1 MQSYDVAIV
10 GGGMVGLTLALA
22 LKTSDLSVL
31 VIDAELGDRPLGEQ
45 PELRVS
51 ALSLASENILR
62 NLGVWGSLDDKRML
76 AYENMQVWDKDSFG
90 KIKFSYQQV
99 EQTHLGHI
107 IENQSVRRSLWQEIE
122 KSKNIELLAP
132 HRITKLVFGQQESF
146 ITLDNDSMMS
156 ARLVVGADG
165 ANSYVRQQA
174 ALPLTF
180 WDYEHHAIVATVK
193 SELPHQNTARQV
205 FTASG
210 PLAFLPLWNE
220 NSCSIVW
227 SQQAPQAEHLMS
239 LSDGEFNKALTA
251 SFDGRLGFCTLASE
265 RQSYPLKMRYARQ
278 WLKDR
283 VVLVG
288 DAAHTIHPL
297 AGQGANLGML
307 DAAALAEQII
317 SLHEQDKDI
326 GLAKNLRPYERWRK
340 TEAIK
345 MIASMEAFK
354 RLFGGTNPF
363 KKLLRD
369 IGLSSIDHLP
379 GAKQKFIQQAMGL
392 DGELPKLAKPM
403 CDRIKV

>member
-1 MQSYDVAIV
+1 MQSYDVVIV

-22 LKTSDLSVL
+22 LKNHDISVA
-31 VIDAELGDRPLGEQ
+31 VIEAELGNKPLGKQ

-62 NLGVWGSLDDKRML
+62 NVGVWQALDDKRML
-76 AYENMQVWDKDSFG
+76 AYEKMQVWDKDSFG
-90 KIKFSYQQV
+90 KIEFSREEV
-99 EQTHLGHI
+99 KQTHLGHI
-107 IENQSVRRSLWQEIE
+107 IENQSVRRVLWQEIE
-122 KSKNIELLAP
+122 RTKNIELLAP
-132 HRITKLVFGQQESF
+132 NKITKLVFGQQESF
-146 ITLDNDSMMS
+146 ITLDNDSMLS

-180 WDYEHHAIVATVK
+180 WDYEHQAIVATVK
-193 SELPHQNTARQV
+193 TELSHQNIARQI
-205 FTASG
+205 FTPSG
-210 PLAFLPLWNE
+210 PLAFLPLWDE
-220 NSCSIVW
+220 HCCSIVW
-227 SQQAPQAEHLMS
+227 SQQSPQAEQLLA
-239 LSDGEFNKALTA
+239 LSDEEFNKALTT
-251 SFDGRLGFCTLASE
+251 SFDGRLGLCTLLSK

-317 SLHEQDKDI
+317 NLSDQGKDI

-340 TEAIK
+340 TEAVK
-345 MIASMEAFK
+345 MIAGMEAFK
-354 RLFGGTNPF
+354 RLFGGTNPL

-369 IGLSSIDHLP
+369 IGLNSIVHLP

-392 DGELPKLAKPM
+392 DGELPKLAENI
-403 CDRIKV
+403 CDRSKV